1 MTIWIDAQLSPQI
14 ARWISKHFEL
24 SAVAVIDLGLRDA
37 EDLEIFAAAKEA
49 ACVVMTKDQ
58 DFITLL
64 QRFGP
69 PPQVI
74 WLTCGNTSNRNLKII
89 LQESL
94 RDAVRLLE
102 TGEAVV
108 EITSI

>member
-14 ARWISKHFEL
+14 ARWISTHFEL

-37 EDLEIFAAAKEA
+37 EDLEIFTAAKEA
-49 ACVVMTKDQ
+49 RCVVMTKDQ

-74 WLTCGNTSNRNLKII
+74 WLTCGNTSNRSLKVI
-89 LQESL
+89 LEESL
-94 RDAVRLLE
+94 RDAVKLLE
-102 TGEAVV
+102 TGESIV

>member
-24 SAVAVIDLGLRDA
+24 SAVAIIDLGLRDA
-37 EDLEIFAAAKEA
+37 EDLDIFGAAKEA
-49 ACVVMTKDQ
+49 GCVVMTKEQ
-58 DFITLL
+58 DFVTLL

-74 WLTCGNTSNRNLKII
+74 WLTCGNTSNRNLKTI
-89 LQESL
+89 LEESL
-94 RDAVRLLE
+94 RDAVGLLE
-102 TGEAVV
+102 AGEAIV
-108 EITSI
+108 EITAV